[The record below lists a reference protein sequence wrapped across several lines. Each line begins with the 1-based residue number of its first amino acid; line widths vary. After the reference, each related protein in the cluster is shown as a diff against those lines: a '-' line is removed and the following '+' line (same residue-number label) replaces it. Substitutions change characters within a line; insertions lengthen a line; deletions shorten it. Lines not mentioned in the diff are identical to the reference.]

1 MQFNIRKNTE
11 NGSNMNFYYGCR
23 VTGSANHN
31 AGNQGYN
38 IQILDDPSFNLC
50 YIINPANINEFF
62 SNCGLYVVWLF
73 NSRYKIINLY
83 LENNKK
89 LLITCQTTFFL
100 TDQNRKWHVRRPV
113 IGWFLAIVQ
122 YAFFPD
128 PFINMLLYGI
138 VISQSVCC
146 ILYLLII

>member
-1 MQFNIRKNTE
+1 MQFTGFRKAILDEAVAEFNIAFLIPVN
-11 NGSNMNFYYGCR
+11 C
-23 VTGSANHN
+23 
-31 AGNQGYN
+31 
-38 IQILDDPSFNLC
+38 ILDDPSFNLC

-62 SNCGLYVVWLF
+62 STCGLYVVWLF

-83 LENNKK
+83 LENNKR
-89 LLITCQTTFFL
+89 LLITCQTIFSL

-146 ILYLLII
+146 ILYLLIILYNI